1 MLTFKKIKRK
11 PTFVNMAKVDAKKAK
26 EILKNGY
33 NNKQV
38 SFSKEDKE
46 MILKAKDDEIVGF
59 IATDGESFWFIN
71 LDYAK
76 KNYEIEE

>member
-11 PTFVNMAKVDAKKAK
+11 PTYVGMAKITAK
-26 EILKNGY
+26 EAKNILKKGY
-33 NNKQV
+33 NKKNV

-46 MILKAKDDEIVGF
+46 IIFNSKDNEIVGF
-59 IATDGESFWFIN
+59 IATDGESYWFIN
-71 LDYAK
+71 YNYAK

>member
-11 PTFVNMAKVDAKKAK
+11 PTYVNMVKVNAKVAK

-33 NNKQV
+33 NNKSV

-46 MILKAKDDEIVGF
+46 LVSQAKDDETVGF
-59 IATDGESFWFIN
+59 IATDGESYWFIN
-71 LDYAK
+71 LAYAK
-76 KNYEIEE
+76 KNYEIED

>member
-1 MLTFKKIKRK
+1 MLVFKKIKRK
-11 PTFVNMAKVDAKKAK
+11 PTYVNMAQVNAKEAK

-33 NNKQV
+33 NNKNV

-46 MILKAKDDEIVGF
+46 LILQSKDDEIVGF
-59 IATDGESFWFIN
+59 IATDGESYWFIN

-76 KNYEIEE
+76 KHYEIED